1 MLLVIPAV
9 ILGLVFGS
17 MSVHTINRPVPRVLA
32 MAVSL
37 ASRAF
42 NTAAASE
49 AREEIGCLPVTA
61 PRQIQPGDYNATAAA
76 FRRKPAGYAMA
87 ERETKHI
94 IRQWNREIEDET
106 RRLAARGKDSGPWR
120 AVVWGAMWVLWL
132 GALLAL
138 IALLK
143 PWH

>member
-1 MLLVIPAV
+1 
-9 ILGLVFGS
+9 
-17 MSVHTINRPVPRVLA
+17 

-42 NTAAASE
+42 NTAPASE
-49 AREEIGCLPVTA
+49 ASEEIGCLPATA
-61 PRQIQPGDYNATAAA
+61 PRKIRPGDYNATAAA

-106 RRLAARGKDSGPWR
+106 RRLAARKDEGRWR
-120 AVVWGAMWVLWL
+120 AVVWGGLWLLWL
-132 GALLAL
+132 GLVLGLIGLLRPL
-138 IALLK
+138 
-143 PWH
+143 H